1 MSLPGFDGASVSS
14 LKFSESRKQV
24 GLFLGVERSPEGR
37 ATVQSRAFSV
47 AAVKTFEKDGHVSQ
61 DLVRA
66 LLRKQWASPVFYK
79 TCGKAHVAG
88 VQLPIY
94 LLGLILR
101 CITHLSTIKSRQW
114 IRQSLSAR
122 LRLEMNK
129 LKRLECMSRQISSM
143 CEWLTTLRVYC
154 L

>member
-1 MSLPGFDGASVSS
+1 MLIRRPPNAAIAVGVFEPCIVSNPYVTS
-14 LKFSESRKQV
+14 WIRWRVSFKSESRKQV

-37 ATVQSRAFSV
+37 ATVQSHAFSA

-61 DLVRA
+61 DLVQA

-79 TCGKAHVAG
+79 TCGEAHVAG

-122 LRLEMNK
+122 L
-129 LKRLECMSRQISSM
+129 
-143 CEWLTTLRVYC
+143 
-154 L
+154 